1 MDKFLEI
8 YKKQNKLEDA
18 FDKIIE
24 KYEVLYFALKY
35 AIENDVDC
43 ICSLN
48 NTADEIYNLMQNLQE
63 EN

>member
-1 MDKFLEI
+1 MEI
-8 YKKQNKLEDA
+8 YSKQNKLEEA
-18 FDKIIE
+18 VEEIIE

-48 NTADEIYNLMQNLQE
+48 NTVDEIYNLMQNLQE